1 MFLYN
6 DWTFIIIIPAL
17 LIAGWAQ
24 MKVNS
29 TFNKFSKVSSINRY
43 TGAQV
48 ARMLLDSEGL
58 YDIPV
63 EQVGGKLTDHY
74 NPKDRIMRLSREV
87 YLGNSVAAIGIAAH
101 ETGHAIQHQK
111 SYIPLQI
118 RSSIVPLVNFS
129 SNVSWI
135 LFIFGLMFRSGY
147 LINIGIILFIA
158 VVFFQMVTLPVEFNA
173 SRRALEI
180 LENKNILYGEEL
192 KGAKAVLS
200 AAAMTYVAAAITAV
214 LQLIRLVLLSRDR

>member
-29 TFNKFSKVSSINRY
+29 TFNKFSKVSSINKY

-74 NPKDRIMRLSREV
+74 DPKHRVMRLSREV
-87 YLGNSVAAIGIAAH
+87 YLGTSVAAIGIAAH
-101 ETGHAIQHQK
+101 ETGHAIQHQRR
-111 SYIPLQI
+111 YAPLQI

-129 SNVSWI
+129 SRTSWI
-135 LFIFGLMFRSGY
+135 LFIFGLMFGASY
-147 LINIGIILFIA
+147 LIDIGIILFIA
-158 VVFFQMVTLPVEFNA
+158 VVIFQMITLPVEFDA
-173 SRRALEI
+173 SNRALGI
-180 LENKNILYGEEL
+180 LEQKNILYSEEL